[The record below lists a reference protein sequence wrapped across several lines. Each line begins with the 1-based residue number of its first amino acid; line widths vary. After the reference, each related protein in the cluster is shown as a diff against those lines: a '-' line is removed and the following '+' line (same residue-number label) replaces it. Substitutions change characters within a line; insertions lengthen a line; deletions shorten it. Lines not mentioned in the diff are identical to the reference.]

1 MDKIQRKYSHLRYY
15 LNKVFL
21 RSPST
26 PSLKGQK
33 MIARKTKKP
42 PPSTHIKGR
51 FFELCARFLLR
62 MKGYKI
68 LAKNSRTVGVEAD
81 ILALKGRTLV
91 LVEVKY
97 RKTRGR
103 AHHALHPRQRERLQR
118 QAYELAQ
125 RYPQTEA
132 VRLDVVL
139 FFSHAPFVEYIE
151 NPL

>member
-1 MDKIQRKYSHLRYY
+1 MAARSTRKHPLTAH
-15 LNKVFL
+15 F
-21 RSPST
+21 
-26 PSLKGQK
+26 
-33 MIARKTKKP
+33 
-42 PPSTHIKGR
+42 KGR
-51 FFELCARFLLR
+51 FFELCARLFLR
-62 MKGYKI
+62 AKGYKI

-103 AHHALHPRQRERLQR
+103 AHHALHPKQRERLQR

-139 FFSHAPFVEYIE
+139 FFSHAPFVEYIK